1 MSIARN
7 VCEDARVQN
16 LVKSSGKGILVPPGI
31 LVRPT
36 IVAAI
41 PTPLGGLGPD
51 DDEGLARANF
61 RLEYSEP
68 KGRYEIAAF
77 GIDRRD
83 TPIEI
88 TGAFW
93 RTVRVHSIVRP
104 AIELALPSWTW
115 PISALR
121 TPRASDAPT
130 GVTRLEAQSEEGLL
144 LAATAYRIAEISN
157 ENPAL
162 AVAESLGL
170 KQRTATNWIQRARA
184 AGYMTTSGNESAVR
198 RIAEEIKRA
207 NPNTLPSE
215 EELVRRIVWSAE
227 QFEFERTGVFHGDD

>member
-7 VCEDARVQN
+7 LCEDASVQK

-31 LVRPT
+31 MVQPT

-41 PTPLGGLGPD
+41 PTPLGGLEP

-77 GIDRRD
+77 GIDRRN

-121 TPRASDAPT
+121 TPRVSDTPA
-130 GVTRLEAQSEEGLL
+130 GITRLEARPEDGLL

-162 AVAESLGL
+162 AVAETLRL

-184 AGYMTTSGNESAVR
+184 AGYMTTSANESAVR
-198 RIAEEIKRA
+198 RIAAEIERT
-207 NPNTLPSE
+207 NPITLPSE
-215 EELVRRIVWSAE
+215 AELVRRIVWSAE
-227 QFEFERTGVFHGDD
+227 QLEFERTGVFGGND